1 MRRQLMK
8 IAMISL
14 TIAAGAILAQPP
26 TGAGQANGGT
36 VSGHVMSSESVSVAF
51 AAVVLVGASS
61 GNLVLPNG
69 NSISGPGF
77 IEGTSDKNGD
87 YQITGVPTGTY
98 TVCVHAE
105 NAVTRASQV
114 PNKIVGALAL
124 RPEPVHYLDP
134 CSFGGA
140 LRISVAQGASQ
151 TANLTVQRGIPVTV
165 VVRDP
170 EGILSASGAT
180 LPALSLVDQSGAF
193 RAALTP
199 SAQPGST
206 VRYSAL
212 VPIGIAYRLSVQ
224 PNGLALTSSVQG
236 PLPTATPSIL
246 TPPNGAAA
254 ALLTGA
260 REVTIGDLSVASGH

>member
-1 MRRQLMK
+1 MNRKLMTFA
-8 IAMISL
+8 ILAM
-14 TIAAGAILAQPP
+14 TIAVGPGLAQPP
-26 TGAGQANGGT
+26 TGAGQANGGA

-51 AAVVLVGASS
+51 ATVVLVNASS

-69 NSISGPGF
+69 TSVSGPAF
-77 IEGTSDKNGD
+77 MEGISDKNGD
-87 YQITGVPTGTY
+87 YQITGVPTGMY

-105 NAVTRASQV
+105 NAVTLASQV

-124 RPEPVHYLDP
+124 RPEPIHYLDP

-140 LRISVAQGASQ
+140 LKISVAQGASQ
-151 TANLTVQRGIPVTV
+151 TANLTLQRGIPVTV

-170 EGILSASGAT
+170 KGILSASGAT

-199 SAQPGST
+199 SAQPDST

-212 VPIGIAYRLSVQ
+212 VPIGVAYRLSIQ
-224 PNGLALTSSVQG
+224 PNGLALTSSDHG
-236 PLPTATPSIL
+236 ALPTTTPSVL
-246 TPPNGAAA
+246 ASSSGATA

-260 REVTIGDLSVASGH
+260 REVVIGDFSVVPGH